1 MRKWILLLVWI
12 GAACTVGAQLDAK
25 LYRSETTIDSMNQ
38 GKWLVEV
45 DNITYFKD
53 NEYDGKLQ
61 KGYSLPGFW
70 LQPKMVY
77 YPLPNVKLELG
88 AHLLHYWG
96 AFNYPYTAY
105 QGIAEWDSP
114 TYQKGFHALPWL
126 RAQVDLGKWSLVF
139 GDIYGKSNHRLVEP
153 LYSSELNL
161 TADPEAGLQ
170 VLFSSRHF
178 DMDVWLDWQSFIFR
192 NDVHQEAFLLGLS
205 SRLKLNE

>member
-25 LYRSETTIDSMNQ
+25 LYRSETKIDSMNQ

-105 QGIAEWDSP
+105 QGIA
-114 TYQKGFHALPWL
+114 
-126 RAQVDLGKWSLVF
+126 
-139 GDIYGKSNHRLVEP
+139 
-153 LYSSELNL
+153 
-161 TADPEAGLQ
+161 
-170 VLFSSRHF
+170 
-178 DMDVWLDWQSFIFR
+178 
-192 NDVHQEAFLLGLS
+192 
-205 SRLKLNE
+205 